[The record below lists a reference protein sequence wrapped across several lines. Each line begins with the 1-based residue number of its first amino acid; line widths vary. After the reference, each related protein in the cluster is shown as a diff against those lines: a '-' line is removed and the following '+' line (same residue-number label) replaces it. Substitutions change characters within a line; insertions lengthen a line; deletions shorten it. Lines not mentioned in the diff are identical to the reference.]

1 VNAQDEL
8 KTLTNLFPGEEPLFA
23 AAEHIPRTGTPEPYR
38 SLLVHNHHMTVTME
52 QYHGCSVD
60 VRVIDKRLE
69 DELYCRR
76 ITLVKQ
82 GTDQVVQF
90 GIVRF
95 NFHYVTQDVRDE
107 ILRGDIPLGRIL
119 IDYNVLRE
127 VELAAIVKLTA
138 GPGLARCLQMPEGGT
153 TYGRLATIFCNH
165 QPAVDLLEVSA
176 PLSLASS

>member
-8 KTLTNLFPGEEPLFA
+8 KALTDLFA
-23 AAEHIPRTGTPEPYR
+23 GEDALVALAEHVPRTGTPEPYR

-69 DELYCRR
+69 NDLYCRK

-82 GTDQVVQF
+82 GTDRVVQF

-95 NFHYVTQDVRDE
+95 NFHYVTQDVREE

-138 GPGLARCLQMPEGGT
+138 GPGLARCLQMPEGST

-176 PLSLASS
+176 LLPLASS

>member
-1 VNAQDEL
+1 MNAQDEL
-8 KTLTNLFPGEEPLFA
+8 KALTDLFTGEDAFVSL
-23 AAEHIPRTGTPEPYR
+23 AEHIPRSGTPEPYR

-52 QYHGCSVD
+52 QYHGCKVD
-60 VRVIDKRLE
+60 VRVLEERLE
-69 DELYCRR
+69 DELYCRK

-95 NFHYVTQDVRDE
+95 NFHFVTQEVRDE

-127 VELAAIVKLTA
+127 VELAAIVRLTA
-138 GPGLARCLQMPEGGT
+138 GPDLARCLQMPEGET

-176 PLSLASS
+176 PLPLASS

>member
-1 VNAQDEL
+1 MNAQDAL
-8 KTLTNLFPGEEPLFA
+8 KSLTDLFSGEEPLVS
-23 AAEHIPRTGTPEPYR
+23 AAEHIPRSGTPEPYR

-52 QYHGCSVD
+52 KHHECSVD
-60 VRVIDKRLE
+60 VRVLEERLE
-69 DELYCRR
+69 DDLYCRK

-82 GTDQVVQF
+82 GTDRVVQF

-95 NFHYVTQDVRDE
+95 HFHYVTQEVRDE

-127 VELAAIVKLTA
+127 VELAAILKLTA
-138 GPGLARCLQMPEGGT
+138 GPDLARCLQMAEGEA

-176 PLSLASS
+176 PLPLKES